1 MIIFKI
7 MTLGKTL
14 NNLRKTKESY
24 FGLKKGTM
32 INTDLLKKGLM
43 VYYVGN
49 NYFKF
54 KVIDTYLELGFNKRY
69 YKLCNKKNNIIETNY
84 FIPYVMKDGNVF
96 GIQNWVIKLC
106 N

>member
-1 MIIFKI
+1 
-7 MTLGKTL
+7 MTLEKTL
-14 NNLRKTKESY
+14 KNLRKTKESY

-69 YKLCNKKNNIIETNY
+69 YKLFNKKNNIIETNY
-84 FIPYVMKDGNVF
+84 IPYVMKDNFVL
-96 GIQNWVIKLC
+96 GIQNWIIKLC